1 MKVYLSPSSQ
11 TENVGVNDYGTEA
24 YRMQQLSDKV
34 KTKLTNKGHSVY
46 GSDNSLSLTKRIAA
60 SNEAKVA
67 CHVALHSN
75 AGGGTGPEVWYY
87 STSSKGK
94 RLAENILAE
103 IVEVDNCP
111 TSRGVKASTSYAELK
126 NTSAPSVI
134 VEVAFHDNANDAAW
148 IINNMDAIAQAIADG
163 IDSF

>member
-24 YRMQQLSDKV
+24 SPMQQLSDKV

-46 GSDNSLSLTKRIAA
+46 GSDNSLSLTQRITA
-60 SNEAKVA
+60 SNNAGVA

-75 AGGGTGPEVWYY
+75 AGGGTGPDVWYY
-87 STSSKGK
+87 STSSNGK

-103 IVEVDNCP
+103 
-111 TSRGVKASTSYAELK
+111 
-126 NTSAPSVI
+126 I

-163 IDSF
+163 IDYKQGIRYGCNFINLYILSPHNFM